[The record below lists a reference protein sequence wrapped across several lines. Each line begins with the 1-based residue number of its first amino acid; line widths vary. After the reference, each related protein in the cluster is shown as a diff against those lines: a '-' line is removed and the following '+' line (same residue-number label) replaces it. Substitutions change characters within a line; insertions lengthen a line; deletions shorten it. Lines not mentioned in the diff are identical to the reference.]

1 MHSPI
6 PGRWPTSAICPS
18 SSPEARERRRV
29 RRPCRGGKLDHAA
42 PDLVLLDGLE
52 QRAEVALAEALVA
65 LPLDDLE
72 EDRAD
77 DVPGEDLQQ
86 QPLALLGIAVDQ
98 DAALAQL
105 VERLAVAGDA
115 RADAL
120 IISVGCVL
128 ESHAVPAQHVH
139 RTVDVLGRERDV

>member
-1 MHSPI
+1 
-6 PGRWPTSAICPS
+6 
-18 SSPEARERRRV
+18 
-29 RRPCRGGKLDHAA
+29 
-42 PDLVLLDGLE
+42 DGLE

-77 DVPGEDLQQ
+77 DVAGEDLQQ

-105 VERLAVAGDA
+105 VQRLAVAGDA
-115 RADAL
+115 GADAL
-120 IISVGCVL
+120 IISVGRVL

-139 RTVDVLGRERDV
+139 RTVDVRGGERDVLDSLAVILAQVFLDLTLVVLRFVDRDADQADRKSTRLNSSHVKISYA